1 MDSRFSNQRV
11 YLLYVATAL
20 YVFVDLLLVVPV
32 VVVTLQWPEQIWVAL
47 VPYLAVTLG
56 GLALISYA
64 GYRWGVFDF
73 KAPTMTEMLPFLAV
87 TTVLVGAIVV
97 DPGLAWLAVPV
108 YLAAMAYVTYRLV
121 AWQAANLALVCQ
133 ECGVTFAA
141 GLRTWALSPNMG
153 TRKLVT
159 CPACGVR
166 KRTGRRVS
174 LPYRAWRHVG

>member
-1 MDSRFSNQRV
+1 M
-11 YLLYVATAL
+11 
-20 YVFVDLLLVVPV
+20 VPV
-32 VVVTLQWPEQIWVAL
+32 VVVALQWPEQIWVAL

-73 KAPTMTEMLPFLAV
+73 KAPAMTGMLPFLAV
-87 TTVLVGAIVV
+87 TTVLTAALVGAIVV

-121 AWQAANLALVCQ
+121 AWQAANLAFVYQ

-159 CPACGVR
+159 CPVCGVR
-166 KRTGRRVS
+166 NWAREVRRAEAERPS
-174 LPYRAWRHVG
+174 G